1 MKIIEKK
8 ILPKRCTVTYLR
20 GALNGKTTMIT
31 MRSSIGRSLALL
43 ALLTGLATPAV
54 LAQESFSFFDRGPY
68 HDGVPRPDDIL
79 GYSAGERQTQYA
91 ELQDVFDR
99 MMAAAPDRVRTD
111 VIGTTEEGRLM
122 RTLIFSAPEN
132 IARLDEIRSDVNSL
146 ADPRVTSDAD
156 AAEIAERSPLV
167 VMLSY
172 SVHGNESAGLEASM
186 WVAYQFLASD
196 EPATLDMLRNAV
208 IVMVPSANPDGH
220 ERFAAWY
227 NSVSVGTDEPYSFD
241 SRAPWSIA
249 GRYGHYRFDMNRD
262 LIAVSQAPTRAI
274 LGAVV
279 RWRPQI
285 YVDLHSTTEQYFFA
299 PPAQPVNMN
308 IPERTARWYETIGEG
323 NAAAFDR
330 YGWQYF
336 TRETFDLF
344 YAGYFDVA
352 PSLHGATGMTYET
365 DGGPDLMRRRGDG
378 TVITF
383 ADGIAHHFVASLAT
397 VETAAANREER
408 LLDYYDFRVSGAAE
422 GESAQMKRVV
432 IRPGRDHTNA
442 ARLASILLRHDIEIR
457 QLTEPYRSNAAH
469 DYMDGPNA
477 AASRQTFAPGAFVVD
492 LNQPQARAARA
503 LLEPNAEMD
512 PEFVQ
517 RQLEKF
523 ERNKRRGDNASGD
536 RYEFYDVT
544 AWSLP
549 YTMGVDAY
557 WTEDL
562 APVGGDLL
570 TLESDGDPVRALA
583 SAGAVSGRA
592 RSAYLFRNDRQAAA
606 ELAMV
611 LLREGYVVNVA
622 TEPLSAD
629 GVDYPRG
636 TFVIRTSRSPES
648 LHDRLPALAAEI
660 GIQVDAANSAF
671 PSVGRI
677 GTGSGRVRPVFEPR
691 VLVAAGN
698 EVSVTSYGALWHFL
712 DTELRHP
719 FVPVSLTSLGG
730 MATLNDYNVLIIP
743 SGSSGSIRRALGSGG
758 IDRLT
763 QWVRDGGALITY
775 GSAALFPGHDD
786 VGLSSVAALGD
797 NEDEGGEANDSLES
811 DPSLTPPL
819 VSPTAGGDGPE
830 RLPGS
835 IFKATLDLS
844 HWLTMGYES
853 PSLAVMMRGG
863 TMLKPSER
871 GDNPVSFV
879 GDETLLAG
887 FAWPDN
893 TERLLNGAVWA
904 AAERQGRGNVVMFA
918 DDILFR
924 GFWRGPARLLTNA
937 ILFGPGR

>member
-1 MKIIEKK
+1 
-8 ILPKRCTVTYLR
+8 
-20 GALNGKTTMIT
+20 MIQT
-31 MRSSIGRSLALL
+31 RVSIGRALS
-43 ALLTGLATPAV
+43 AVVLLLGVAAPTA
-54 LAQESFSFFDRGPY
+54 LAQEEFGFFNRGPY
-68 HDGVPRPDDIL
+68 RDNVPRPNDIL
-79 GYSAGERQTQYA
+79 GYPAGTSQTQYA
-91 ELQDVFDR
+91 EMQGVFDL
-99 MMAAAPDRVRTD
+99 MMAAAHDRVRTE
-111 VIGTTEEGRLM
+111 VIGTTEEGRVM
-122 RTLIFSAPEN
+122 RAFIISAPEN
-132 IARLDEIRSDVNSL
+132 IERLEEIRTDINLL
-146 ADPRVTSDAD
+146 ADPRSTSETE
-156 AAEIAERSPLV
+156 AAAIASRTPLV

-172 SVHGNESAGLEASM
+172 SIHGNESAGFEASM
-186 WVAYQFLASD
+186 WVAYQFLASN

-227 NSVSVGTDEPYSFD
+227 NSIAVGTDEPYSYD
-241 SRAPWSIA
+241 TDAPWSIA

-279 RWRPQI
+279 RWRPQV

-308 IPERTARWYETIGEG
+308 IPERTARWYETIGAG

-365 DGGPDLMRRRGDG
+365 DGGPDLFRRRGDG

-383 ADGIAHHFVASLAT
+383 ADGIAHHYVASLET

-408 LLDYYDFRVSGAAE
+408 LLDYFDFRQSAIAE
-422 GESAQMKRVV
+422 AESSQMKRVV
-432 IRPGRDHTNA
+432 IQPDRDHTNA
-442 ARLASILLRHDIEIR
+442 ARLATILLRHDVTVTR
-457 QLTEPYRSNAAH
+457 LSEPYRADGAH
-469 DYMDGPNA
+469 DYMDEPA
-477 AASRQTFAPGAFVVD
+477 APGSRRTFPPGSYVVD
-492 LNQPQARAARA
+492 LDQPQARVAKA

-512 PEFVQ
+512 QEFVQ

-549 YTMGVDAY
+549 YTMGVDAF

-562 APVGGDLL
+562 SPVVGTTL
-570 TLESDGDPVRALA
+570 TLDQEGDPVRAIA
-583 SAGAVSGRA
+583 PAGGVSGRA
-592 RSAYLFRNDRQAAA
+592 RSAYVFRNDRQGAA
-606 ELAMV
+606 ELAMA
-611 LLREGYVVNVA
+611 LLREGFIVNVA

-636 TFVIRTSRSPES
+636 TFVVRSSRSPAT
-648 LHDRLPALAAEI
+648 LHDRMPILAREI
-660 GIQVDAANSAF
+660 GVQVAAANSAF
-671 PSVGRI
+671 PTIGRI
-677 GTGSGRVRPVFEPR
+677 GTGSGRVRPLFAPK
-691 VLVAAGN
+691 VLVAAGD
-698 EVSVTSYGALWHFL
+698 EISVTSYGALWHFL
-712 DTELRHP
+712 ETELKLP
-719 FVPVSLTSLGG
+719 FVPVSLSSLTG
-730 MATLNDYNVLIIP
+730 MTTFNDYNILIIP
-743 SGSSGSIRRALGSGG
+743 SGSSNAIRQALGSGG
-758 IDRLT
+758 IDRLNR
-763 QWVRDGGALITY
+763 WIRDGGALIAY
-775 GSAALFPGHDD
+775 GGAALFPGHED
-786 VGLSSVAALGD
+786 VGLSTVSALSG
-797 NEDEGGEANDSLES
+797 EDEEQGEQADSLEN
-811 DPSLTPPL
+811 DPTLTPPL
-819 VSPTAGGDGPE
+819 VSPTAGDDGPE
-830 RLPGS
+830 RLPGT

-863 TMLKPSER
+863 TVLKPSER

-879 GDETLLAG
+879 GETTLLAG
-887 FAWPDN
+887 FAWPNN
-893 TERLLNGAVWA
+893 TERLLAGAVWA
-904 AAERQGRGNVVMFA
+904 ATERHGRGNVVMFA

-937 ILFGPGR
+937 ILFGTGR